1 MVESGKKWGA
11 EVSSIMF
18 LGEFE
23 YRIDDKGRMPFP
35 PRFRP
40 YFKDGIIVAPSPEKC
55 LSVYTIAEWKKM
67 ADSLAA
73 GGLAPSKLRKIN
85 RALFATAFYTNLD
98 AQGRIGLPATL
109 RQYAGLSEDIVVAG
123 ANSYIELWDKAAWEA
138 EKNTDLAEA
147 WQILESLERR

>member
-1 MVESGKKWGA
+1 MVESGKKW
-11 EVSSIMF
+11 EVEDFSPMF

-40 YFKDGIIVAPSPEKC
+40 YFKDGIIVAPSQEKC

-85 RALFATAFYTNLD
+85 RALFATAFHTDLD
-98 AQGRIGLPATL
+98 AQGRITLPTTL
-109 RQYAGLSEDIVVAG
+109 RQYADLGEDIIVAG
-123 ANSYIELWDKAAWEA
+123 ANSYIELWDKAAWDS

-147 WQILESLERR
+147 WQIIESLERH

>member
-98 AQGRIGLPATL
+98 AQGRIGLPTTL
-109 RQYAGLSEDIVVAG
+109 RQYAGLSENIVVAG

>member
-98 AQGRIGLPATL
+98 AQGRIGLPTTL

>member
-1 MVESGKKWGA
+1 
-11 EVSSIMF
+11 MF

-40 YFKDGIIVAPSPEKC
+40 YFKDGVIVAPSPEKC

-67 ADSLAA
+67 ADRLAS

-85 RALFATAFYTNLD
+85 RAFFATAFHTTLD
-98 AQGRIGLPATL
+98 AQGRISVPPKL
-109 RQYAGLSEDIVVAG
+109 REYAGLGEDIIVAG
-123 ANSYIELWDKAAWEA
+123 ANDTIELWNKAAWET
-138 EKNTDLAEA
+138 EKNADLAEA
-147 WQILESLERR
+147 WQIIESLETH

>member
-1 MVESGKKWGA
+1 
-11 EVSSIMF
+11 MF

-23 YRIDDKGRMPFP
+23 YRIDDKGRTPFP
-35 PRFRP
+35 PLFRP

-73 GGLAPSKLRKIN
+73 GGLAPSKLRKIS
-85 RALFATAFYTNLD
+85 RALFATAFHTNLD
-98 AQGRIGLPATL
+98 AQGRIGLPTTL
-109 RQYAGLSEDIVVAG
+109 RQYAGLSEDIIVAG
-123 ANSYIELWDKAAWEA
+123 ANSYIELWDKAAWKA

-147 WQILESLERR
+147 WQILESLERH